1 MMPRAGSPILRGLW
15 MVTLP
20 LLGGA
25 RNPVMSVGGVEALP
39 GLPVQTVS
47 LLARGRGDDPRGRV
61 ARRHGR
67 AAGFAGTHPPGIR
80 TAISSRPGSAGPGGH
95 HSPGVADGQR
105 PADGTG
111 VVGDEEPAGEAGV
124 VGVEGP
130 RHRAG
135 VVADDC
141 RLTARAW
148 LAKIGRLTA
157 RAWLVAG
164 ARAVSWRWY
173 SWVNMVSVPS
183 WGGGPPLGPLWHR
196 CGPRVPG
203 TG

>member
-1 MMPRAGSPILRGLW
+1 MAAGTIPEAGWLA
-15 MVTLP
+15 VTA
-20 LLGGA
+20 G
-25 RNPVMSVGGVEALP
+25 
-39 GLPVQTVS
+39 
-47 LLARGRGDDPRGRV
+47 
-61 ARRHGR
+61 

-80 TAISSRPGSAGPGGH
+80 TAISSRPGSAAPGGH
-95 HSPGVADGQR
+95 HSPGGVDGQR

-148 LAKIGRLTA
+148 L
-157 RAWLVAG
+157 VAG

-183 WGGGPPLGPLWHR
+183 
-196 CGPRVPG
+196 
-203 TG
+203 